1 MSDAN
6 YDKHW
11 ETSSNVAWSLSVD
24 YHGKAK
30 TGFLSKRYDLLINL

>member
-1 MSDAN
+1 MTN
-6 YDKHW
+6 HG

-24 YHGKAK
+24 YHGSAK